1 MTTGLLEAP
10 PKRGPVTAPPNGPV
24 GPPPPPTGGGDGPE
38 REPSPR
44 RPVLDNLRLAVLF
57 LIGGEVVFFAALIA
71 ALFVTR
77 LGQPLW
83 PPPHEPRLPVGVT
96 GVNTLV
102 LLASSVMMARAV
114 GALARGEERRLV
126 KRLAATAGL
135 GALFLLVQGYE
146 WARLIGF
153 GLTVSTGTYGATF
166 YTLIGAHGAHV
177 FGALVWLSVTLVLA
191 SRGRFAH
198 GRTAPV
204 KACAMFWHFVVGLWP
219 ILYVAVYLL

>member
-1 MTTGLLEAP
+1 VTTSLLHAP
-10 PKRGPVTAPPNGPV
+10 PERGPVTRRPNGPV
-24 GPPPPPTGGGDGPE
+24 PPPPPPTGGGDGPE

-57 LIGGEVVFFAALIA
+57 LIGGESMFFAALISG
-71 ALFVTR
+71 LFVLR

-83 PPPHEPRLPVGVT
+83 PPPFQPRLPLGVT

-102 LLASSVMMARAV
+102 LLASSVTMARAV
-114 GALARGEERRLV
+114 RALGRGEDRLLV
-126 KRLAATAGL
+126 KRLVVTAGL

-146 WARLIGF
+146 WARLIGY
-153 GLTVSTGTYGATF
+153 GLTVSGGAYGATF
-166 YTLIGAHGAHV
+166 YTLIGAHAVHV
-177 FGALVWLSVTLVLA
+177 FGALVWLSATLVLA
-191 SRGRFAH
+191 SRGNIHA
-198 GRTAPV
+198 APV

>member
-1 MTTGLLEAP
+1 MTSGLLESP
-10 PKRGPVTAPPNGPV
+10 PKRGPVTHRPNGPV
-24 GPPPPPTGGGDGPE
+24 LPPPPPTGGGDGPE

-57 LIGGEVVFFAALIA
+57 LIGGESMFFAALISG
-71 ALFVTR
+71 LFVLR

-83 PPPHEPRLPVGVT
+83 PPPFQPRLPVGVT

-102 LLASSVMMARAV
+102 LLASSVTMVCALR
-114 GALARGEERRLV
+114 ALARGEEVVLV
-126 KRLAATAGL
+126 KRLVLTAGL

-146 WARLIGF
+146 WARLIGY
-153 GLTVSTGTYGATF
+153 GLTVSAGAYGATF
-166 YTLIGAHGAHV
+166 YTLIGAHALHV

-191 SRGRFAH
+191 ARGRFRH
-198 GRTAPV
+198 GQTAPV